1 MSNSATSAAKRRR
14 AAPFLTASGLPTSF
28 SPESS
33 TPITSQQ
40 PVVSQSQQP
49 TEGKLLTLPQVIALV
64 DSRLTNLE
72 KNVIEIKSAPIT
84 SDSQSNDTTS
94 NINEESVKTI
104 IDSIM
109 FDHLSEFNER
119 YEILANEILE
129 LKNLVIGL
137 QAYTM
142 NVNKVLFEE
151 RTNSLQSPQFT
162 NASTNVDGLLDAEEP
177 LLENAEETS
186 ASLVEPAKD
195 EAQLI
200 LEEQPDVTI
209 VAKSQK
215 KKGSNKKSQYSLE
228 QE

>member
-14 AAPFLTASGLPTSF
+14 AAPFLTGSGLSATFPSETLTS
-28 SPESS
+28 
-33 TPITSQQ
+33 ITSPPSIVPQ
-40 PVVSQSQQP
+40 SQSSDQ
-49 TEGKLLTLPQVIALV
+49 KLLTLPQVIALV

-72 KNVIEIKSAPIT
+72 KNVIEMKSAPIT
-84 SDSQSNDTTS
+84 SDSQSVDVTS
-94 NINEESVKTI
+94 NINEDSVKTL

-109 FDHLSEFNER
+109 FEHLSEFNER
-119 YEILANEILE
+119 YEILANEISE

-151 RTNSLQSPQFT
+151 RENLLQPPKFT
-162 NASTNVDGLLDAEEP
+162 NASTNVDGLTAEDP
-177 LLENAEETS
+177 LIQTSEETS
-186 ASLVEPAKD
+186 IPLVESNKD
-195 EAQLI
+195 DNQLI

-209 VAKSQK
+209 VAKNQK
-215 KKGSNKKSQYSLE
+215 RKGSNKKSQFSLE